1 MKREPVES
9 SIIESVGYDPDEQ
22 VLEIEFKEGGIYRY
36 SEVPES
42 VYRGLLAVDS
52 HGSYH
57 AEHIKH
63 SYPFERVQ

>member
-9 SIIESVGYDPDEQ
+9 SIIESVGYDPDER

>member
-9 SIIESVGYDPDEQ
+9 SIIESVGYDPDEGI
-22 VLEIEFKEGGIYRY
+22 LEIEFKEGGLYRY
-36 SEVPES
+36 LDVPES
-42 VYRGLLAVDS
+42 VYAGLMAVDS

-63 SYPFERVQ
+63 SYPFERVK

>member
-9 SIIESVGYDPDEQ
+9 SIIESVGYDADEEI
-22 VLEIEFKEGGIYRY
+22 LEIEFKEGGIYRY
-36 SEVPES
+36 REVPES
-42 VYRGLLAVDS
+42 VYRGLMSVDS
-52 HGSYH
+52 HGTYH